1 MHPLF
6 SSFHAHRRQSGFVLA
21 SALAPWFR
29 GRWRKAW
36 WSVLAALLLVQA
48 LSSWAFEPLLR
59 WGANRWLAP
68 TGHTL
73 QVERAHL
80 NPWQLA
86 LRLQGLGLTA
96 HEGAVLAQVQGLE
109 ADLSWA
115 SLWQGAWVVERVAV
129 ESPRVAV
136 ALRADGG
143 SNWGDFLAALPPS
156 DAPADPHAPPPRLLL
171 QALKLEQGQLHLH
184 DERWAAGATTEL
196 QDFSVQAQGLSTLP
210 LAEPGELH
218 WSLRS
223 GDGAQAQG
231 QGRLGL
237 APFSAEGE
245 LGLQGLALS
254 PLWPY
259 ARQHLGL
266 APWQGEL
273 SLSLA
278 YRVTMPDGVLQ
289 AQLERTQL
297 ELKHLALLTPA
308 ANGERQAAG
317 QGLTLR
323 QLQLQGGSVDLGTR
337 QIQIERI
344 SLSDPRLNLTRRA
357 NGQLDWLKA
366 LSPATPA
373 ASATPTTATTP
384 TPTPTGT
391 ATAPAVGAHPPRAPG
406 PWQVKLA
413 ALQLKG
419 ASLALTDLAQ
429 ASPLSVVLDDLGL
442 QLRAQAQWGAGAP
455 QVLVHDL
462 ALQGRGLRL
471 SQQDQAWFSLAGV
484 SLGGGELSLA
494 ERQWSLAQVQ
504 LDGAQL
510 RAQRGAE
517 GGWQTLLMGTP
528 AAPAAPKAPPAD
540 GAATAAGPWRWRV
553 GAVTLGRSGLVAT
566 DASVQPTARLEV
578 LDLTA
583 QVGPLTPQG
592 DQAIPVS
599 LGFRLA
605 SGGRLAV
612 TGQVTPTPA
621 VDVRLQLNE
630 LALAPA
636 APYLARQTALQLT
649 DGRFSS
655 QGRVQWA
662 NGRWAFSGG
671 AALHQLRLS
680 ERSETEPLLAWKA
693 LSVPTVV
700 ASPDGAQVGEVA
712 LDGLQGRLTIFKDRS
727 VNLVQALSPPA
738 AAGVAAAP
746 RSAPAPSVAVAAA
759 VDGAAPSKA
768 PAYPVSVERVRLS
781 GGEVAFADLSLALP
795 FAAHIS
801 ELGGQVVGLSTQPG
815 TVAQV
820 ELGGRV
826 ETYGEAKVSG
836 SVSPAQPTDGLDL
849 RVLFRNV
856 EMTTLTPYSATFA
869 GRRID
874 SGKLSLDLRY
884 RIQGR
889 QMQGDNQVVMDQLTL
904 GERVESASALDLP
917 LDLALAILKDSRGR
931 IELGLPVSG
940 SLDDPQFSVG
950 QVVWKAVGNVL
961 SKLVTAPFR
970 ALAALFGGGG
980 EALPDRIAFV
990 PGLAALAPPQREK
1003 LLQVSQLLA
1012 QRPGLALGVQPA
1024 LDPEADLA
1032 ALRDLA
1038 LRRDVALQGGRT
1050 LALHQDPGP
1059 IAATEPT
1066 TRAALQALFVQR
1078 LGAPALAE
1086 LQQAVVALDNPASG
1100 TASGAVAG
1108 AGAGADAAA
1117 SSTSTGLSPAAQAR
1131 LAGLMLAR
1139 LRQTQPL
1146 PPQPLEGLAAQR
1158 EQVVRAELER
1168 LGVAAQRVRALAV
1181 VEHAATDEGV
1191 EAVLSLEVQ
1200 AAPTQPAP
1208 R

>member
-1 MHPLF
+1 MHTHR
-6 SSFHAHRRQSGFVLA
+6 SSLPSRHARLT
-21 SALAPWFR
+21 R
-29 GRWRKAW
+29 GPWRKAAW
-36 WSVLAALLLVQA
+36 GVAMVAVVVPLLA
-48 LSSWAFEPLLR
+48 SWAFEPLLR

-68 TGHTL
+68 TGYQL
-73 QVERAHL
+73 QLGQAHW
-80 NPWQLA
+80 NPWRLA
-86 LRLQGLGLTA
+86 WR
-96 HEGAVLAQVQGLE
+96 VQGLSLLPPQGP
-109 ADLSWA
+109 ALLQLDAVNVDLAWA
-115 SLWQGAWVVERVAV
+115 SLWRRTWVLEDVQLQAPSV
-129 ESPRVAV
+129 SL

-171 QALKLEQGQLHLH
+171 QALKLEQGQLRLH
-184 DERWAAGATTEL
+184 DERWAAGATTQL

-210 LAEPGELH
+210 LAEPGDLN

-237 APFSAEGE
+237 APFSVEGE

-278 YRVTMPDGVLQ
+278 YRVAMPDGVLQ

-308 ANGERQAAG
+308 ASSERQAAG
-317 QGLTLR
+317 QGLTLQ

-344 SLSDPRLNLTRRA
+344 SLSGPRLNLTRRPD
-357 NGQLDWLKA
+357 GQLDWLNA
-366 LSPATPA
+366 LSPATPV
-373 ASATPTTATTP
+373 ASVTPTTATTP
-384 TPTPTGT
+384 TPAPSGT
-391 ATAPAVGAHPPRAPG
+391 VTALAAGVHPSSAPG

-413 ALQLKG
+413 ALQIKG
-419 ASLALTDLAQ
+419 GSLSLNDLAQ
-429 ASPLSVVLDDLGL
+429 ASPLSVALDDLGL
-442 QLRAQAQWGAGAP
+442 QLRAQAQWGADAP
-455 QVLVHDL
+455 QVQVHGL

-484 SLGGGELSLA
+484 NLSGGELSLA
-494 ERQWSLAQVQ
+494 ERQWSLEQVA

-510 RAQRGAE
+510 RAQRGAQ
-517 GGWQTLLMGTP
+517 GGWQTLLMGAPTGEPALAPAAIPAKP
-528 AAPAAPKAPPAD
+528 AAPAASVASGDAGRV
-540 GAATAAGPWRWRV
+540 GAPWRWRV

-566 DASVQPTARLEV
+566 DASVQPPARLEV

-612 TGQVTPTPA
+612 TGQVTPGPNTPA
-621 VDVRLQLNE
+621 VDVRLQLDE

-636 APYLARQTALQLT
+636 APYLARQTALQLA

-662 NGRWAFSGG
+662 NGRWGFSGG
-671 AALHQLRLS
+671 AALHQLRLN
-680 ERSETEPLLAWKA
+680 ERNEAEPLLAWKT

-712 LDGLQGRLTIFKDRS
+712 LDGLRGRLTIFKDRS

-738 AAGVAAAP
+738 A
-746 RSAPAPSVAVAAA
+746 PAVAVAPTPASAASSAAAA
-759 VDGAAPSKA
+759 VDGAAPSAA

-795 FAAHIS
+795 FAAHIR

-826 ETYGEAKVSG
+826 ETYGEAQVSG
-836 SVSPAQPTDGLDL
+836 SVSPAQPTEGLDL

-884 RIQGR
+884 RIEGR
-889 QMQGDNQVVMDQLTL
+889 QLQGDNQVIMDQLTL

-950 QVVWKAVGNVL
+950 QIVWKAVGNVL

-970 ALAALFGGGG
+970 ALAALLGGGG

-990 PGLAALAPPQREK
+990 PGQAVLAPPQREK

-1024 LDPEADLA
+1024 FDPEADLA

-1050 LALHQDPGP
+1050 LAPHQDPGP
-1059 IAATEPT
+1059 IAATEPA
-1066 TRAALQALFVQR
+1066 TRAALQALWVQR

-1086 LQQAVVALDNPASG
+1086 LQQAVVALDTPASS
-1100 TASGAVAG
+1100 TASGSVAG
-1108 AGAGADAAA
+1108 AGAAA

-1146 PPQPLEGLAAQR
+1146 PSQPLESLAAQR

-1168 LGVAAQRVRALAV
+1168 LGVDAQRVRALAV
-1181 VEHAATDEGV
+1181 VQHAATDEGV
-1191 EAVLSLEVQ
+1191 NAVLSLEAN
-1200 AAPTQPAP
+1200 AAPTQPAS